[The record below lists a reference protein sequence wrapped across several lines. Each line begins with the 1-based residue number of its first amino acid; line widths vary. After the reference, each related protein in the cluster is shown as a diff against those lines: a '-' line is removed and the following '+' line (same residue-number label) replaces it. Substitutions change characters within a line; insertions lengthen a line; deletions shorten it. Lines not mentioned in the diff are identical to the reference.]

1 MTKRELKKKLKDKK
15 TKIICLKDYD
25 FEVRRYGRE
34 QKSNF
39 ELNEVQRE
47 ILLNMY
53 EQFPEHFFINSEN
66 TFSNDEQKYML
77 V

>member
-25 FEVRRYGRE
+25 FEVSRYGRE

-53 EQFPEHFFINSEN
+53 EQFPQYFFINSEN

>member
-25 FEVRRYGRE
+25 FEVSRYGRE

-53 EQFPEHFFINSEN
+53 KQFPQYFFINSEN